1 MPLVR
6 ITVRDDTSPD
16 RQQAIST
23 GVDAPDRMTWR
34 KFRVLPDTPPPKGS

>member
-16 RQQAIST
+16 RQQAIPA
-23 GVDAPDRMTWR
+23 GVRPDDAQ
-34 KFRVLPDTPPPKGS
+34 VLDTELLKRYGWPPPTD